1 MLTLSTSPARTVPV
15 TAPSTPYS
23 LPIYCFSTFTRI
35 GRNRSSSSI
44 LGNAFAVAY
53 DIMIINFHSSS
64 CSSQYTYFQR
74 SWQHPP
80 EFIHDQTDL
89 IRHWHI
95 SNTSFNV
102 DWSIRQQIRY
112 LLKVNLQTNRML
124 YTCILTPL
132 DIDVYT
138 NLKVSLTIDNS
149 TCGLIG
155 FACFP
160 DSTSFQLISYPL
172 FFFRFKLWNH
182 NHVRT
187 NAIHSMYA
195 YLQVSN
201 STLNQ
206 QQTSSFPPESLVQSD
221 T

>member
-1 MLTLSTSPARTVPV
+1 MLATDDQITIWVSFTLRKRPYCIRPPCRRCLSARNASCRCVIQRGACARTSYCPVISTILWKVSWMLTLSTSPACTVPV

-53 DIMIINFHSSS
+53 DTMMINLHSSS

-102 DWSIRQQIRY
+102 DWSIR
-112 LLKVNLQTNRML
+112 
-124 YTCILTPL
+124 
-132 DIDVYT
+132 
-138 NLKVSLTIDNS
+138 
-149 TCGLIG
+149 
-155 FACFP
+155 
-160 DSTSFQLISYPL
+160 
-172 FFFRFKLWNH
+172 
-182 NHVRT
+182 
-187 NAIHSMYA
+187 
-195 YLQVSN
+195 
-201 STLNQ
+201 
-206 QQTSSFPPESLVQSD
+206 
-221 T
+221 